1 MYGYIYI
8 TTNLINNKKYIG
20 QRRFTSSK
28 IEDMLSD
35 PYLGSGRDFKKAV
48 IKYGSNNF
56 RKEILDICDSKDEL
70 NTKEKYW
77 IEKYNAFK
85 DKNFYNLTEG
95 GTGGDTF
102 SGLSEEDKIHCR
114 QLNKIHNSGRTL
126 SEQQKLNISQ
136 SLTGKQKTL
145 EHLINEA
152 KSFQE
157 KGWIVI
163 YDFTDIL
170 CYQDKEKT
178 ILVNIYQKDSFKKA
192 FNITNTGPTWNAGI
206 KNAIKNN
213 IPYKN
218 YYWDI
223 DYTYSS
229 IKEISPKFG
238 YIKDDIVYG
247 PFYGTHEMAL
257 SAIGEWNP
265 IICSA
270 INRVLKGERNIYHNI
285 MFFNWDTVL
294 KEDIKC

>member
-20 QRRFTSSK
+20 QRRFISPK
-28 IEDMLSD
+28 IEDMISD

-56 RKEILDICDSKDEL
+56 KKEILDVCNSKDEL
-70 NTKEKYW
+70 DIKEKYW
-77 IEKYNAFK
+77 IEKYNAVK
-85 DKNFYNLTEG
+85 DRDFYNLTEG

-126 SEQQKLNISQ
+126 SEEQKLNISQ

-152 KSFQE
+152 KSFQQ

-178 ILVNIYQKDSFKKA
+178 ILVNVYQKDSFKKA
-192 FNITNTGPTWNAGI
+192 FNITNEGPTWNKGI

-213 IPYKN
+213 TKYKN

-223 DYTYSS
+223 DYTYSR

-257 SAIGEWNP
+257 SAIGDWNSV
-265 IICSA
+265 ICSA
-270 INRVLKGERNIYHNI
+270 INRVLKGERSIYHNI
-285 MFFNWDTVL
+285 IFFNWDTVM
-294 KEDIKC
+294 KEE

>member
-28 IEDMLSD
+28 IEDMLLD
-35 PYLGSGRDFKKAV
+35 PYLGSGRDLKKAV

-56 RKEILDICDSKDEL
+56 RKEILDVCDSKDEL

-77 IEKYNAFK
+77 IEQYNALK
-85 DKNFYNLTEG
+85 DRNFYNLTEG

-114 QLNKIHNSGRTL
+114 QLNKIHNAGRIL

-192 FNITNTGPTWNAGI
+192 FNITNTGPSWNAGI
-206 KNAIKNN
+206 KKAIKNN

-223 DYTYSS
+223 DYTYSR
-229 IKEISPKFG
+229 IREISPKFG

-265 IICSA
+265 MICSA

-285 MFFNWDTVL
+285 IFFNWDTIL
-294 KEDIKC
+294 KEE